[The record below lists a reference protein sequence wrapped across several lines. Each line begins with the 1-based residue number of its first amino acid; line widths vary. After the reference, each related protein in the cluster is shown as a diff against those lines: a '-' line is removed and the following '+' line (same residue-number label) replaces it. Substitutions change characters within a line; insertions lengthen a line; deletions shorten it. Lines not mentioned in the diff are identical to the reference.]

1 MIREGSTEAD
11 ARASCWFFDPKGL
24 LVRDR
29 TDLAEYERAFAHDHE
44 PIADLASAIDSLRP
58 TALIGASGPP
68 LGFTV
73 HVLNLMAKINERP
86 IIFALSTPTWRS
98 ECTAVQVYHVTGG
111 RAIFASGNPF
121 DDVLMEGRRF
131 IPGQSTSA
139 YISPGVALGITISR
153 SRLVPNETFLIAA
166 QTLADKVS
174 EADRAEGRIYPPLYR
189 IREISLAI
197 ATRIAEFVY
206 DRGWA
211 GTPRPTDIESYIRTK
226 MYEPNYRDYLNP

>member
-1 MIREGSTEAD
+1 
-11 ARASCWFFDPKGL
+11 
-24 LVRDR
+24 
-29 TDLAEYERAFAHDHE
+29 
-44 PIADLASAIDSLRP
+44 
-58 TALIGASGPP
+58 
-68 LGFTV
+68 
-73 HVLNLMAKINERP
+73 MAKINERP
-86 IIFALSTPTWRS
+86 IVFALSTPTWRS
-98 ECTAVQVYHVTGG
+98 ECTAGQVYHVTGG

-121 DDVLMEGRRF
+121 DVVLMAGKRF

-139 YISPGVALGITISR
+139 YISPGVGLGIAISR
-153 SRLVPNETFLIAA
+153 SRLVPSETFLIAA

-197 ATRIAEFVY
+197 ATRVAEFVY

-211 GTPRPTDIESYIRTK
+211 GTRRPKDVESYIRTQ